1 MFKKLLL
8 PLTAG
13 LAAIPALAQDL
24 YIEDAW
30 VRALPPVKNV
40 TAAYMVVVNDSDSA
54 AAVVGGRADIAG
66 SVEIHRSREVDGY
79 MRMEQ
84 LPGFAVAAGERVE
97 LAPGGTHLMLM
108 DLSFMPQPGD
118 TVTLCL
124 ELAGGAEVCTEA
136 DTRKTAS
143 GDDGHQHEHH

>member
-1 MFKKLLL
+1 MLSSVC
-8 PLTAG
+8 ACVVM
-13 LAAIPALAQDL
+13 APAVAQDL

-30 VRALPPVKNV
+30 VRALPPVKKV
-40 TAAYMVVVNDSDSA
+40 TAAYLSIVNDGDTA

-66 SVEIHRSREVDGY
+66 SVEIHRSSEVDGL

-97 LAPGGTHLMLM
+97 LAPGGIHLMLM

-118 TVTLCL
+118 TVELCL
-124 ELAGGAEVCTEA
+124 LLAGGEEVCTEA
-136 DTRKTAS
+136 DTRKTAA
-143 GDDGHQHEHH
+143 GDEHQHH